1 MTNLIEF
8 TLKSEKGERHIAIC
22 PVQFQVIQRPSLA
35 PPFKAYIYE
44 DLAMEEWS
52 AHVGQQKNSMPPAS
66 PKEMQVLKRD
76 QDFEKAYLGYVV
88 KPNENEPWQNDG
100 NLKRL
105 SADEIKQLEQLI
117 NNYRRPTPD

>member
-1 MTNLIEF
+1 
-8 TLKSEKGERHIAIC
+8 
-22 PVQFQVIQRPSLA
+22 
-35 PPFKAYIYE
+35 
-44 DLAMEEWS
+44 
-52 AHVGQQKNSMPPAS
+52 MPPAS